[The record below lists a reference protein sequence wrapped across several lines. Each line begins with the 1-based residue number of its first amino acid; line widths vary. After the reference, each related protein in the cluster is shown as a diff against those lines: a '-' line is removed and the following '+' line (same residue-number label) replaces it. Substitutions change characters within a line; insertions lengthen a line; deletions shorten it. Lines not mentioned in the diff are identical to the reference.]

1 VLPVRCIQPE
11 LSLSPVAF
19 YNGCCQLAEQ
29 LGLQLPYVAGEAL
42 LLRNMEEL
50 GLPKVSDQ

>member
-11 LSLSPVAF
+11 LSLSPIAF

-42 LLRNMEEL
+42 LLRTVEEL